1 MNSNYSIVIQ
11 WSTQNNCFIASLPE
25 WKNCNA
31 KGKTYEEAL
40 DNARK
45 AISFLVKSSVSE
57 GKPLPETKV
66 FQLPSANQQGVDLE
80 ILTPKKAY

>member
-11 WSTQNNCFIASLPE
+11 WSTQNDCFIASLPE
-25 WKNCNA
+25 WENCNT

-40 DNARK
+40 ENARK
-45 AISFLVKSSVSE
+45 AIAFLVESSVLK

-66 FQLPSANQQGVDLE
+66 FQLPSLDR
-80 ILTPKKAY
+80 